1 MVSHVPEWFTGVNPD
16 VAVYEAYSDDPGTDQ
31 AFADFKVDPSK
42 RLKLL
47 FCIPDVMNCLHNMMC
62 CKQLSTIK

>member
-47 FCIPDVMNCLHNMMC
+47 FCMLFARPSKAPSLKC
-62 CKQLSTIK
+62 SG